1 GRIRRQDAHGASL
14 ELEREDPLHLRS
26 GKHDRSVRSRRLQV
40 PADDHARH
48 GHDVQHV
55 SCRPAAPATASDD
68 LVAAVNARMGLIDP
82 KSLPAAEPKPGW
94 HGRFFH
100 SEHMTFAYYDIEA
113 GAALHAH
120 SHPNEEVWHLI
131 DGEADVTLGDK
142 TMRVGAGCAVVIP

>member
-1 GRIRRQDAHGASL
+1 
-14 ELEREDPLHLRS
+14 
-26 GKHDRSVRSRRLQV
+26 
-40 PADDHARH
+40 
-48 GHDVQHV
+48 
-55 SCRPAAPATASDD
+55 
-68 LVAAVNARMGLIDP
+68 MGLIDP

-120 SHPNEEVWHLI
+120 SHPTEEVWHLI

-142 TMRVGAGCAVVIP
+142 TMRVGAGCAVVIPGGVTHSLAAKTTCRAIVVDYPVRREVAGIRI